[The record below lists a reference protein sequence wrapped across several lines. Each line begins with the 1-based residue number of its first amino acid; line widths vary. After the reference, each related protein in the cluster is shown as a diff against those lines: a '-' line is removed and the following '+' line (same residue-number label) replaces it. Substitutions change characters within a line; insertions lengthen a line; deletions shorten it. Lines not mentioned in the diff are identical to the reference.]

1 MSDNKKSVS
10 RRDVAKLLG
19 AAAGLSVLETANAAQ
34 STPTPEQVEGP
45 FHPVTPHT
53 DTDHDMTMIEGQT
66 GTAVGDVILVRGRV
80 LNTEGRVLPG
90 AKLDLWQANHFG
102 RYTHPDDENTAPLD
116 PNFEGWSLLTASD
129 NGSYGLKT
137 ILPGAYPLFFFGM
150 DGWRCR
156 HIHFKVSH
164 PGYQELTTQMY
175 FAGDPWIEH
184 DEEIAKAPESEQHLL
199 IANSIIDEESGLP
212 LYRFDVTLAKA

>member
-1 MSDNKKSVS
+1 MTSKKKVS
-10 RRDVAKLLG
+10 RREVTQFLG
-19 AAAGLSVLETANAAQ
+19 VAAGLSVLETTDAAED
-34 STPTPEQVEGP
+34 TPTPKQVEGP
-45 FHPVTPHT
+45 FHPITPHA
-53 DTDHDMTMIEGQT
+53 DTDLDMTTIEGRD
-66 GTAVGDVILVRGRV
+66 GTAVGEIVLVRGRV
-80 LNTEGRVLPG
+80 LDTDGNALAG

-116 PNFEGWSLLTASD
+116 PNFEGWSLLTASN
-129 NGSYGLKT
+129 NGNYGIKT
-137 ILPGAYPLFFFGM
+137 ILPGAYPLFFFGL

-175 FAGDPWIEH
+175 FAGDPWIAH
-184 DEEIAKAPESEQHLL
+184 DEEIAKAPVSERHLL
-199 IANSIIDEESGLP
+199 IAESATDADTGLP